1 MTFERGDK
9 VTVTNL
15 DGEEV
20 DGTVVNVLSETVSE
34 RTVAF
39 SDEYDVLLD
48 YWSGV
53 DVDPSESVIEVD
65 LSDDSNP
72 IQESKNIYDYP
83 ASRVQERDTDDT

>member
-1 MTFERGDK
+1 MTFETGDN

-20 DGTVVNVLSETVSE
+20 DGTVVSVLSETVSE
-34 RTVAF
+34 RPVAF

-48 YWSGV
+48 YWKESSV
-53 DVDPSESVIEVD
+53 AANESVIEVD

-72 IQESKNIYDYP
+72 IQESKNVYDYP
-83 ASRVQERDTDDT
+83 SSRVSARDDK